1 MTTSTLTWLR
11 LYAIAGILHLLLLL
25 ADHWQ
30 GLYASKCVLMPLLV
44 GAVWAARGYLPYRVC
59 VFLSLALFFS
69 WIGDI
74 ILMLAAPQA
83 QGQFL
88 AGLVAFLL
96 AHLLYIATFR
106 TEIALSGGT
115 TSVRRTVIALLPL
128 AGCIVL
134 LLYTLR
140 ETLSH
145 NGMWLPVGLYA
156 SIICAMWLAAFQ
168 RYGHVSQRGF
178 WFALL
183 GATLFILSDSM
194 IAIARF
200 GAPFAYYRAFI
211 MLTYIAAQGLIVT
224 GILYTWQQKVKV

>member
-25 ADHWQ
+25 ADHLE

-44 GAVWAARGYLPYRVC
+44 GAVWAARGYFPYRVC

-74 ILMLAAPQA
+74 ILVAAPQA

-106 TEIALSGGT
+106 TEIALSGGA

-145 NGMWLPVGLYA
+145 NGMWLPGGLVCFYH
-156 SIICAMWLAAFQ
+156 L
-168 RYGHVSQRGF
+168 RYVARGIP
-178 WFALL
+178 
-183 GATLFILSDSM
+183 TL
-194 IAIARF
+194 R
-200 GAPFAYYRAFI
+200 
-211 MLTYIAAQGLIVT
+211 TCIAAR
-224 GILYTWQQKVKV
+224 ILVRAIGCYAIYTIRQHDSYCPLWCAFCVLPRFYHAYLYSRARAYSNGNM